1 MVLRLAGE
9 EVRPAHRGEL
19 RVVVAAARPG
29 PGQVRGYLTADL
41 IRRYTERIGL
51 APTVADLSP
60 DDPDELREICDALNI
75 HPSRH
80 TLTLPFTLGQLDG
93 LFADGVRRPVFDL
106 GVRDAADPVPEGVA
120 ELASRWLD
128 VTGADGEKVVF
139 GEEPLSVRMKLLGF
153 DGDAAAAL
161 SQWRRRV
168 AEWARS
174 PSGAMSR
181 PHAAAIGAAF
191 EDNLDAAAALRVLTD
206 LEADKEVPDGVKF
219 ETFAAAD
226 RMFGLDLVRDI
237 GRLSRYKT
245 ETHNESVAWRVNTQR
260 IDAHTHDYALSLK
273 SYLSV
278 R

>member
-19 RVVVAAARPG
+19 RVVVVAARPG
-29 PGQVRGYLTADL
+29 PGQVRGYLAADL
-41 IRRYTERIGL
+41 IRRYTERTGL

-60 DDPDELREICDALNI
+60 ADADELRAVCDALNI

-93 LFADGVRRPVFDL
+93 LFADGVRKPVFDL
-106 GVRDAADPVPEGVA
+106 GVRDTADPVPEGVA
-120 ELASRWLD
+120 ELAGRWLD
-128 VTGADGEKVVF
+128 VTGADGEKVVL

-153 DGDAAAAL
+153 DGDPAAAL
-161 SQWRRRV
+161 NRWRRRV

-181 PHAAAIGAAF
+181 RYAEAVTTAF
-191 EDNLDAAAALRVLTD
+191 ADDLDTAAALRELAA
-206 LEADKEVPDGVKF
+206 LADDPGEKDGVKF

-226 RMFGLDLVRDI
+226 RLFGLDLAREI
-237 GRLSRYKT
+237 GR
-245 ETHNESVAWRVNTQR
+245 
-260 IDAHTHDYALSLK
+260 
-273 SYLSV
+273 
-278 R
+278 

>member
-1 MVLRLAGE
+1 VLRFAGE

-29 PGQVRGYLTADL
+29 PGQVRGYLAADL

-60 DDPDELREICDALNI
+60 DDPDELRAVCDTLNI

-80 TLTLPFTLGQLDG
+80 SLTLPFTLGQLDG
-93 LFADGVRRPVFDL
+93 LFADGVRPPVFDL
-106 GVRDAADPVPEGVA
+106 GVRDAADPVPEAIA
-120 ELASRWLD
+120 ELADRWLD
-128 VTGADGEKVVF
+128 VTGADGEKVVL

-153 DGDAAAAL
+153 DGDPAAAL
-161 SQWRRRV
+161 SRWRRRV

-191 EDNLDAAAALRVLTD
+191 ADNLDAAAALRVLAD
-206 LEADKEVPDGVKF
+206 LEADEEVPDGVKF

-226 RMFGLDLVRDI
+226 RMFGLDLARDI
-237 GRLSRYKT
+237 GRLSRYET
-245 ETHNESVAWRVNTQR
+245 ETRNESAVCPGNTQR
-260 IDAHTHDYALSLK
+260 IDAYTHDYALSLK